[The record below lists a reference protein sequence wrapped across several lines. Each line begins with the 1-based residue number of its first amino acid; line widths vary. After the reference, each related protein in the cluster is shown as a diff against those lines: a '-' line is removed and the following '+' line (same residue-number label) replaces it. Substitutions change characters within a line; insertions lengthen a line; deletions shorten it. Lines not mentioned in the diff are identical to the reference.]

1 MRSMYLLFVHS
12 YVASKKETKKKKME
26 EKVKMRLKN
35 NFLNH
40 WLMVRLNLSSD
51 DAINF
56 KETAFVKERNLQ
68 FGV

>member
-1 MRSMYLLFVHS
+1 
-12 YVASKKETKKKKME
+12 ME

-51 DAINF
+51 DAISF